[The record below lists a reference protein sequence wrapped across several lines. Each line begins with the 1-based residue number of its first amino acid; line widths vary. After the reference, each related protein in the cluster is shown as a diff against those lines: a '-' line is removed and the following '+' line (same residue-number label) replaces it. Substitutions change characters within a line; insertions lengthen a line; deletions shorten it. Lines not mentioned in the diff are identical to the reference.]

1 MQGRAIERGTMTH
14 GGDLRTDGEGAMSLM
29 FVVARDAVDLWD
41 QLSRE
46 FADRDVRIVLDRRRG
61 AERADSRDRRAERRQ
76 RPDVDEELRRRG
88 FATAYLDAPS
98 PRRVTAGARATRPRR
113 RAALVAPPG
122 IRSR

>member
-1 MQGRAIERGTMTH
+1 MA
-14 GGDLRTDGEGAMSLM
+14 LM

-46 FADRDVRIVLDRRRG
+46 FAGGDVRVLLDRRRDG
-61 AERADSRDRRAERRQ
+61 YAAAAVYGRADRRC

-88 FATAYLDAPS
+88 FAAVSADTPS
-98 PRRVTAGARATRPRR
+98 SRRVTAPVARAPRARR
-113 RAALVAPPG
+113 RATPAAPPG